1 MAFFGLLGRKKG
13 GEYALALDVGTE
25 FVKAIIFK
33 MTAPS
38 EAEVLGIGR
47 QRQRLGDMQ
56 GGAVTDI
63 AGVINNCKVA
73 IGQAEEMAGVSPEQT
88 VIGIAG
94 ELVKGTTTTVHYTRR
109 DPSKNIE
116 MGELRNI
123 IQKVQEKSFEKAR
136 EILAWETGYQEIDVK
151 LVNSAVVDVKIDGYK
166 VTNPLGFQ
174 GKEVSVG
181 IFNSFAPII
190 HLGALTTIAE
200 NLDLDLL
207 SIAVE
212 PYAVARCVGLEDA
225 SEFSAIFMDIGGG
238 TTDIAVVRNGG
249 VEGTKMFALGGRSFT
264 KRLAMEL
271 DVSFAQAEEI
281 KINYSGDALD
291 EASKIRV
298 KSSLSNDISV
308 WLSGVELTLSEFS
321 DIELLPSKILLC
333 GGGSKLPD
341 IVENLETQDWY
352 KRLPFARKPNVSYI
366 KIADVENI
374 IDKTGQLSS
383 PQDITP
389 MGLANLSLD
398 LMGEEGVVEGILR
411 KVSRAIRT

>member
-1 MAFFGLLGRKKG
+1 MSFFGLFGKKRG
-13 GEYALALDVGTE
+13 GEYALSLDIGTE
-25 FVKAIIFK
+25 FVKTIIFK
-33 MTAPS
+33 MSAAS

-56 GGAVTDI
+56 GGAVMDI

-88 VIGIAG
+88 IIGIAG

-116 MGELRNI
+116 MRELKTI
-123 IQKVQEKSFEKAR
+123 ISKVQEKSFEKAR

-151 LVNSAVVDVKIDGYK
+151 LVNSAVVDVRIDGYK

-225 SEFSAIFMDIGGG
+225 SEFSAIFMDIGG
-238 TTDIAVVRNGG
+238 
-249 VEGTKMFALGGRSFT
+249 
-264 KRLAMEL
+264 
-271 DVSFAQAEEI
+271 
-281 KINYSGDALD
+281 
-291 EASKIRV
+291 
-298 KSSLSNDISV
+298 
-308 WLSGVELTLSEFS
+308 
-321 DIELLPSKILLC
+321 
-333 GGGSKLPD
+333 
-341 IVENLETQDWY
+341 
-352 KRLPFARKPNVSYI
+352 
-366 KIADVENI
+366 
-374 IDKTGQLSS
+374 
-383 PQDITP
+383 
-389 MGLANLSLD
+389 
-398 LMGEEGVVEGILR
+398 
-411 KVSRAIRT
+411 